1 MSRQERPGADPAGS
15 TECRL
20 YEMLEAAG
28 LMGTCGMV
36 DLGGDGWTL
45 EPVDPPADAPA
56 AVHAM
61 LGRPIPAVVPGHVH
75 LDLIRAGIIEHPDHG
90 DAEASMQWIGRTDW
104 RFRRTFDLRETL
116 AGEAVDLVCL
126 GLDTIAEV
134 RLDGRHVATAASMH
148 VPHRLRL
155 GREVTAGR
163 HELEVTFRGPMA
175 WAQREQ
181 AARGHR
187 PCNGDWG
194 PYNHVRTAACSF
206 GWDWGPQVAGCG
218 IWRPIRL
225 HAWSGSRLAALRP
238 LVVRADAEEAVVRVV
253 ADLEHAGPEDRTR
266 AAAAAP
272 GTDAVPSGN
281 LALLVRVF
289 DPDGRLVAGG
299 TALPSPEASGEDAA
313 MVTGGG
319 GTTALRPR
327 SIHAV
332 VPIRRPRRWW
342 PRGMGEPDRYR
353 IDVTLLDQ
361 DGQLPLDAA
370 TCRVGLR
377 TVALDTA
384 PDEHGSA
391 FTLLVNGEPVFCRG
405 ANWIPCGLFPAAVP
419 ADTVRQ
425 RVRQAA
431 DAGMNMLRVWGGG
444 LYEQDAFYEACD
456 AAGIMVWQDVMLAC
470 ATYPEEPPYP
480 QLIEAEVRHQVAR
493 LARHPSVV
501 LWCGGNENV
510 VAWRNWGW
518 REEMDP
524 QLTWGRRYFEQW
536 LPRWIRETDPTRPVV
551 PDSPWSGSVEHDPN
565 DPDHGDRH
573 TWDVRVEGYRTIIPR
588 FCSELGHQSPPM
600 RETLE
605 RAIGPEHLVLG
616 DPMLERRQRALGGF
630 ERQYAE
636 PFREFLG
643 DEAAAE
649 ALGDFDRWHA
659 AALELQ
665 ARAMEIA
672 ADWHA
677 RQRPRCMGLLIWQ
690 LNDCWAG
697 HSWSLIDV
705 DGREKPAYHAVA
717 RIFRAME
724 LEEREQR
731 EARASADAAQTDAP
745 HADAAE
751 PAADDLSP
759 A

>member
-1 MSRQERPGADPAGS
+1 MIGDGRPESDPTPFGGPSADE
-15 TECRL
+15 ECRL

-28 LMGTCGMV
+28 LMGTCGML
-36 DLGGDGWTL
+36 DLGGDAWTV
-45 EPVDPPADAPA
+45 EPVDPPKDAPA
-56 AVHAM
+56 AVHA
-61 LGRPIPAVVPGHVH
+61 LVDQPLPAVVPGHVH
-75 LDLIRAGIIEHPDHG
+75 LDLIRAGIIDHPDHG

-104 RFRRTFDLRETL
+104 RFRHVFDVREELT
-116 AGEAVDLVCL
+116 GEAVDLVCL
-126 GLDTIAEV
+126 GLDTVAEV
-134 RLDGRHVATAASMH
+134 RFDGRHVATAASMH
-148 VPHRLRL
+148 VPHRIRL
-155 GREVTAGR
+155 GRSIPVGR
-163 HELEVTFRGPMA
+163 HELEITFRGPVA
-175 WAQREQ
+175 WAEHEQ

-218 IWRPIRL
+218 IWRPVRL
-225 HAWSGSRLAALRP
+225 HAWSGSRIAALRP
-238 LVVRADAEEAVVRVV
+238 LVTWSGADANEAVLRVV
-253 ADLEHAGPEDRTR
+253 ADLEHAGADDRSSG
-266 AAAAAP
+266 P
-272 GTDAVPSGN
+272 GMDAVPSASLG
-281 LALLVRVF
+281 LLVRVL
-289 DPDGRLVAGG
+289 DPDGRPVASGTATVDPETTGG
-299 TALPSPEASGEDAA
+299 T
-313 MVTGGG
+313 
-319 GTTALRPR
+319 RPR
-327 SIHAV
+327 TIQAV
-332 VPIRRPRRWW
+332 VPIPNPRLWW
-342 PRGMGEPDRYR
+342 PRGLGEPDRYR
-353 IDVTLLDQ
+353 VDVTLLDLENS
-361 DGQLPLDAA
+361 LPLDATTA
-370 TCRVGLR
+370 RVGLR
-377 TVALDTA
+377 SVELDTSV
-384 PDEHGSA
+384 DEHGA
-391 FTLLVNGEPVFCRG
+391 ACTVVINGVPVFCRG
-405 ANWIPCGLFPAAVP
+405 ANWIPCGLFPSAVP
-419 ADTVRQ
+419 AATVRE

-444 LYEQDAFYEACD
+444 IYEQDAFYEACD

-480 QLIEAEVRHQVAR
+480 QLIEAEVRHQVGR

-518 REEMDP
+518 RDEMDP
-524 QLTWGRRYFEQW
+524 QLTWGRRYFEEW
-536 LPRWIRETDPTRPVV
+536 LPRWVRETDPTRPFL

-573 TWDVRVEGYRTIIPR
+573 TWDVRMAGYRDIVPR

-600 RETLE
+600 RATLE
-605 RAIGPEHLVLG
+605 RAIGKEHLQLG
-616 DPMLERRQRALGGF
+616 DEVLERRQRAIGGF

-636 PFREFLG
+636 PLREHLG
-643 DEAAAE
+643 EKDAQK
-649 ALGDFDRWHA
+649 ALADFDAWHA

-717 RIFRAME
+717 RIFRAIE
-724 LEEREQR
+724 DRG
-731 EARASADAAQTDAP
+731 
-745 HADAAE
+745 
-751 PAADDLSP
+751 PAATEPPPPRSP
-759 A
+759 DSVDA